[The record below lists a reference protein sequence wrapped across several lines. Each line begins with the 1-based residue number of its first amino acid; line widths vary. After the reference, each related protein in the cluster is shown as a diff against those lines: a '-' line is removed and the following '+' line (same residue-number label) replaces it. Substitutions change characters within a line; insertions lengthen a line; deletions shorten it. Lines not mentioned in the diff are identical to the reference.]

1 MSRKLMGR
9 KMGMTRLFD
18 EQGNTV
24 VATVIEVEPNVV
36 TQIKTPETDG
46 YSAVQFGFDKVT
58 TKDPRTIEKR
68 VKKPL
73 RGHFAK
79 ANVEPRRHLQEMRT
93 EDVDGFTVGQE
104 LNVEIFKVGDEI
116 DATAISKG
124 KGFQGAMKLHNFRG
138 GRASHGASL
147 SHRSLGSTGMRSTP
161 GRCLPGGKRA
171 SHMGSKTVTVQ
182 NLEIV
187 MVSLEDNVI
196 LVKGS
201 VPGPRDG
208 FITIREAVKKH
219 QKKR

>member
-9 KMGMTRLFD
+9 KRGMTRLFD
-18 EQGNTV
+18 EQGNAV
-24 VATVIEVEPNVV
+24 VATVIEVEPNIV

-46 YSAVQFGFDKVT
+46 YSAVQIGFEKVT
-58 TKDPRTIEKR
+58 TKDPRTIERR

-79 ANVEPRRHLQEMRT
+79 ANVEPRRHLQEMR
-93 EDVDGFTVGQE
+93 EDSVEEFTVGQE
-104 LNVEIFKVGDEI
+104 FTVDLFKVGDEI
-116 DATAISKG
+116 DAIATSKG
-124 KGFQGAMKLHNFRG
+124 KGFQGAMKLHNFKG

-161 GRCLPGGKRA
+161 GRCVPGGKRA
-171 SHMGSKTVTVQ
+171 SHMGDRTVTVQ
-182 NLEIV
+182 NLEVV
-187 MVSLEDNVI
+187 MVNPEDNVI

-208 FITIREAVKKH
+208 FVTIQQAVKKH
-219 QKKR
+219 QIKR